1 MIREIREGKN
11 FGYRATTLRTAS
23 PLVSPPLRHAS
34 QRAAS
39 RLSAPLRGATLRNAT
54 QLR

>member
-23 PLVSPPLRHAS
+23 PLVSPLRHAS